1 MLLFAQSACDR
12 GGGDDG
18 PIRIGVLY
26 PTTGLGQTSGAPALL
41 GHEMMVDRINAEGG
55 LLGREVISI
64 HRDTQSDPATAT
76 AAAREL
82 ISRNNVHFLIG
93 GFTSAEGQ
101 AISGVA
107 RQEGVVYIATVPKTT
122 DLTDEANL
130 HPYVFRTAANTN
142 TEAKSAAVLVAQLGH
157 DRICTILFDY
167 SYGQSLDVPFREHIR
182 QLRPT
187 AEIVH
192 QAWPM
197 LGTTDFT
204 TYITNILNAGCE
216 VVFSGIWS
224 SNFPTFAKQAHTFN
238 FFDRVEFVTAGEVG
252 TPEIS
257 EEMGVDMPE
266 GIWAN
271 SYQLFYYPDT
281 PEHRS
286 YVDELST
293 RSGRPHP
300 HAFPIT
306 GYIGMQFLAEAI
318 RKAGTTDSQAVIDA
332 LEGLTITTPIG
343 EQTIRASDH
352 QANRGQFWGRMA
364 PSHDPSYPYLI
375 MDPVEYIPADDI
387 MD

>member
-1 MLLFAQSACDR
+1 MLIFAQSACES

-26 PTTGLGQTSGAPALL
+26 PTSGMGQTSGAPALL

-64 HRDTQSDPATAT
+64 HRDSQSDPATAT
-76 AAAREL
+76 ALAREL
-82 ISRNNVHFLIG
+82 ISRDNVHFLIG
-93 GFTSAEGQ
+93 GLTSAEGQ

-107 RQEGVVYIATVPKTT
+107 RQEGVIYIATIPKTT
-122 DLTDEANL
+122 EITDASHF

-142 TEAKSAAVLVAQLGH
+142 TEAKSAAMLVAQLGH

-167 SYGQSLDVPFREHIR
+167 SYGHSLDVPFREHIQ

-187 AEIVH
+187 AEIVY
-192 QAWPM
+192 QAWPV
-197 LGTTDFT
+197 LETTDFT
-204 TYITNILNAGCE
+204 TDITNLLNAGCE

-224 SNFPTFAKQAHTFN
+224 SNFPTFAKQAQPFN
-238 FFDRVEFVTAGEVG
+238 FFDQVEFVTAGEVG

-257 EEMGVDMPE
+257 EEMGVSMPE

-281 PEHRS
+281 PEHRA

-293 RSGRPHP
+293 RTGRTHP
-300 HAFPIT
+300 HSFPIT

-318 RKAGTTDSQAVIDA
+318 RKAGTTDTQSVIDA
-332 LEGLTITTPIG
+332 LEGLTISTPIG

-364 PSHDPSYPYLI
+364 PSPDPNYPYLI